1 MRAIN
6 TSPVSP
12 EWWRRYVDDSSA
24 CLKRFD
30 VQLFHQHINSINPY
44 IQFTVELPTSTPSGE
59 SIAFLDTKCTVR
71 PEGKV
76 NVNVYRKA
84 THTNKYLSFQFYNP
98 AQSKRAL
105 VKTLM
110 DRAKSLPSTES
121 DRRAEKDRVARDL
134 QANGYTKR
142 FIESSYATPPTSR
155 KPDERPEPRK
165 SIATIPYVE
174 RVSERVKK
182 ILNKANITTAFKPV
196 RTLGT
201 VVKKLKDRPPL
212 VACKGIVYKVDCK
225 SCDFTYIGKPKRSWN
240 SRGPEHKPG
249 TPSSNDS
256 FIKQHAETTDHEV
269 HPNYVQILERG
280 VDNLSKRLF
289 LESWHS
295 TINTSCVNER
305 KPFPRAYLPIVK
317 AFK

>member
-1 MRAIN
+1 MVECHDSKNRNETFILRINVWTVNAVIAELVMQDVEMRAIN

-12 EWWRRYVDDSSA
+12 KWWRRYVDDSSA
-24 CLKRFD
+24 CLKRSD

-59 SIAFLDTKCTVR
+59 SIALLDTKCTVR
-71 PEGKV
+71 PEGTV
-76 NVNVYRKA
+76 NVNVHRKA
-84 THTNKYLSFQFYNP
+84 THTNKYLSFQSHSP
-98 AQSKRAL
+98 AQSKRAV

-142 FIESSYATPPTSR
+142 FIECSYATPPAPR

-165 SIATIPYVE
+165 GFATIPYVKG
-174 RVSERVKK
+174 VSERIKK

-201 VVKKLKDRPPL
+201 VFKKPKDRPPL
-212 VACKGIVYKVDCK
+212 VACKGIVANHA
-225 SCDFTYIGKPKRSWN
+225 ILRMLAN
-240 SRGPEHKPG
+240 QNAPG
-249 TPSSNDS
+249 
-256 FIKQHAETTDHEV
+256 IHAG
-269 HPNYVQILERG
+269 L
-280 VDNLSKRLF
+280 
-289 LESWHS
+289 
-295 TINTSCVNER
+295 NTSQG
-305 KPFPRAYLPIVK
+305 RAAVMIHS
-317 AFK
+317 